1 MKEDILNQAFVIIKQ
16 NDQKEKFMNSQ
27 PSLYHYKVLQAL
39 YVEDDAVIRE
49 SVGTSL
55 GYFFDMVF
63 TA

>member
-1 MKEDILNQAFVIIKQ
+1 META
-16 NDQKEKFMNSQ
+16 MNSKR
-27 PSLYHYKVLQAL
+27 SLDRYKTLQVL